1 VIGQT
6 EEKIY
11 VYLKTIR
18 VSPRKMKD
26 ISKISLGIPYTM
38 FNEIPKP
45 NLALL
50 KKDFNSTLILTSLPK
65 SRHINPLN
73 SLNWRITRTVKL
85 SGATCIIC
93 DSNIE
98 MHHGVK
104 YLKDMTVHSAMM
116 KTLNR
121 RQVPLCS
128 AHHKIV
134 YKNGLMTMLK
144 AHSTND
150 NDNSD

>member
-1 VIGQT
+1 M

-11 VYLKTIR
+11 AYLKTIR

-26 ISKISLGIPYTM
+26 ISKISLEIPYTT
-38 FNEIPKP
+38 FNKIPKP

-50 KKDFNSTLILTSLPK
+50 KKDFNPTLTLTLLPK
-65 SRHINPLN
+65 SKHINSLN

-85 SGATCIIC
+85 SRTTCIIC
-93 DSNIE
+93 DSNIK
-98 MHHGVK
+98 MHYGVK
-104 YLKDMTVHSAMM
+104 YLKGMIVHSAMM

-121 RQVPLCS
+121 RQVPLYS
-128 AHHKIV
+128 AHHKIA
-134 YKNGLMTMLK
+134 YKNGLIAMLK
-144 AHSTND
+144 AHNTND